1 MQYYFPEKQEF
12 TLDYFSAKSI
22 TRDTKHEVQVAVE
35 SWLAEN
41 GYEQTDFYLYTRK
54 TTIDH
59 IDVDYNGGLFYYMH
73 LNNYLRDV
81 ASVVWCIAERRERA
95 AGKSEKERGKIV
107 DKAMREFVEFAKAKY
122 PKK

>member
-12 TLDYFSAKSI
+12 TLDYFNAKSI

-35 SWLAEN
+35 TWLAEH
-41 GYEQTDFYLYTRK
+41 GYELNDFYAYTRK
-54 TTIDH
+54 STLEQ
-59 IDVDYNGGLFYYMH
+59 IDVNYNGGIFYYIH
-73 LNNYLRDV
+73 LNSYLRDV
-81 ASVVWCIAERRERA
+81 AAVVWCIAERRERD

-107 DKAMREFVEFAKAKY
+107 DKAMREFVEFAKTKY